1 MIIFDF
7 FAGTGSSTKAF
18 EDRGHT
24 VISFELNP
32 KQKATENVDILE
44 LDAVELIAKYGHPDF
59 IWAVHHAQ
67 PLAWLAALSIG
78 IMWMGC

>member
-32 KQKATENVDILE
+32 KQSATENVDILE
-44 LDAVELIAKYGHPDF
+44 LEQNLNSF
-59 IWAVHHAQ
+59 IN
-67 PLAWLAALSIG
+67 
-78 IMWMGC
+78 

>member
-32 KQKATENVDILE
+32 KQSATENVDILE
-44 LDAVELIAKYGHPDF
+44 LDAAELIAKYGRPDF
-59 IWAVHHAQ
+59 IRSEERRV
-67 PLAWLAALSIG
+67 G
-78 IMWMGC
+78 KEC